1 VPITARPD
9 PNNPG
14 KFIWVDS
21 ATGQPATQPGGANTP
36 YVAPSDQPAQAPV
49 TNVNIDPNASKTATS
64 TTGPAAGPAAGPAGP
79 GTPSVGG
86 YTPAQIV
93 APLDDEFDKANA
105 TVATLWQGIQDQQT
119 KVQAARDALAA
130 SAYDPTKSAALNS
143 EISALNAQYTSYSQA
158 LQRVETANA
167 TRSTALTKAI
177 HDGTV
182 DPSQV
187 DVAKAQADDYS
198 AAAKQANANA
208 KVLLDGAESQRALAA
223 ANAAS
228 ANADSQLKQIQAK
241 TTADKSPAEIN
252 NLNAQ
257 ADALRSQ
264 KNSTD
269 ALLPGLI
276 QKQKDDSSL
285 TQAQTKLTDANSDLT
300 QATIGKT
307 TAEGSLAQANADL
320 AKGQLGAGL
329 PGAQA
334 AQAQGAG
341 AQSQAA
347 AAASTAGIQQAKLGP
362 LYGLQDQIK
371 AIQTIQQQV
380 FGPGGSGDPN
390 DANDLLK
397 QFTTATLSGTTP
409 YAANVAAA
417 NAGLTAFG
425 TQASLTNAAQA
436 AAASRANQ
444 YTGTAGSVLG
454 SLLGVMKDAPAGSQA
469 LGPAFAD
476 AMGQIAQ
483 GTQAPQFAA
492 PQMPQAPALPALL
505 QKLAPPAAPTGPA
518 PAPPMLRPPAPAA
531 APTTAPTTS
540 APVTI
545 NIGGQGQSSGA
556 PPSSP
561 QQFPGLA
568 QGSSAQGTA
577 LSAGP
582 GLPMPSV
589 LQNYAPPTTDYVHQ
603 LWGNE
608 LGSGAVKSPYAAI
621 GQGVS

>member
-1 VPITARPD
+1 MPLKVAPD

-21 ATGQPATQPGGANTP
+21 ATGQPATQPGGPNTP
-36 YVAPSDQPAQAPV
+36 YVAPSDT
-49 TNVNIDPNASKTATS
+49 TNVNIDPNASKTTAPT
-64 TTGPAAGPAAGPAGP
+64 TAPTTQPTGPAAGPASP

-86 YTPAQIV
+86 FSVAQIIAPSDEELLQAHADV
-93 APLDDEFDKANA
+93 AKLWDQIHTQQDLVTKLQNDPA
-105 TVATLWQGIQDQQT
+105 TVGNPASLTAATSTLNGLYSSLSQGM
-119 KVQAARDALAA
+119 
-130 SAYDPTKSAALNS
+130 
-143 EISALNAQYTSYSQA
+143 
-158 LQRVETANA
+158 QRVETANA
-167 TRSTALTKAI
+167 ARSKTLTDAI
-177 HDGTV
+177 HNGTV
-182 DPSQV
+182 DPGQV
-187 DVAKAQADDYS
+187 DVAKS
-198 AAAKQANANA
+198 TAAKADADAGLARTQA
-208 KVLLDGAESQRALAA
+208 KVLDEGSDGQKALVAAQATSASAQAASLLATAA
-223 ANAAS
+223 ATT
-228 ANADSQLKQIQAK
+228 AK
-241 TTADKSPAEIN
+241 TPAEIAQLN
-252 NLNAQ
+252 AQAKALNAQ
-257 ADALRSQ
+257 ADQ
-264 KNSTD
+264 TN

-276 QKQKDDSSL
+276 DKQKAETGLTNAQTSL
-285 TQAQTKLTDANSDLT
+285 TGSQSQLAQAQATQATANAGLTDAQTAQTKAQTSTLLPA
-300 QATIGKT
+300 QVG
-307 TAEGSLAQANADL
+307 LA
-320 AKGQLGAGL
+320 
-329 PGAQA
+329 GAQA
-334 AQAQGAG
+334 GLAGAQTAQAQ
-341 AQSQAA
+341 
-347 AAASTAGIQQAKLGP
+347 AGIEKDKLGP

-390 DANDLLK
+390 EANDLLK

>member
-1 VPITARPD
+1 MPLKVAPD

-21 ATGQPATQPGGANTP
+21 ATGQPATQPGGPNTP
-36 YVAPSDQPAQAPV
+36 YVAPSDT
-49 TNVNIDPNASKTATS
+49 TNVNIDPNASKTTAPT
-64 TTGPAAGPAAGPAGP
+64 TAPTTQPTGPAAGPASP

-86 YTPAQIV
+86 FSVAQIIAPSDEELLQAHADV
-93 APLDDEFDKANA
+93 AKLWDQIHTQQDLVTKLQNDPA
-105 TVATLWQGIQDQQT
+105 TVGNPASLTAATSTLNGLYSSLSQGM
-119 KVQAARDALAA
+119 
-130 SAYDPTKSAALNS
+130 
-143 EISALNAQYTSYSQA
+143 
-158 LQRVETANA
+158 QRVETANA
-167 TRSTALTKAI
+167 ARSKTLTDAI
-177 HDGTV
+177 HNGTV
-182 DPSQV
+182 DPGQV
-187 DVAKAQADDYS
+187 DVAKS
-198 AAAKQANANA
+198 TAAKADADGQLARTQA
-208 KVLLDGAESQRALAA
+208 KVLDEGSDGQKALVAA
-223 ANAAS
+223 QATQASAQAAS
-228 ANADSQLKQIQAK
+228 ALATAAATTAK
-241 TTADKSPAEIN
+241 TPAEIDQLN
-252 NLNAQ
+252 AQAKALNAQ
-257 ADALRSQ
+257 AD
-264 KNSTD
+264 STN

-276 QKQKDDSSL
+276 DKQKAEIGL
-285 TQAQTKLTDANSDLT
+285 TTAQTDLTGSQSQLAKAQATQATANAGLTDAQTAQTKAQTSTLLPA
-300 QATIGKT
+300 QVG
-307 TAEGSLAQANADL
+307 LA
-320 AKGQLGAGL
+320 
-329 PGAQA
+329 GAQA
-334 AQAQGAG
+334 GLAGAQTAQAQ
-341 AQSQAA
+341 
-347 AAASTAGIQQAKLGP
+347 AGIEKDKLGP

-390 DANDLLK
+390 EANDLLK

-476 AMGQIAQ
+476 AMGQIQ
-483 GTQAPQFAA
+483 QATGGPSQFTPPQ
-492 PQMPQAPALPALL
+492 QPQAPVLPALL
-505 QKLAPPAAPTGPA
+505 QKLAGQGTPTGPGQ
-518 PAPPMLRPPAPAA
+518 PQPQPQPQPQLRPQPQPQ
-531 APTTAPTTS
+531 PQPQSTGPTTS

-545 NIGGQGQSSGA
+545 NIGGQGQGQTQS
-556 PPSSP
+556 PP

-582 GLPMPSV
+582 GLPMPSM

-608 LGSGAVKSPYAAI
+608 LGSGAVRSPYAAM
-621 GQGVS
+621 GQAS

>member
-1 VPITARPD
+1 MPITARPD

-49 TNVNIDPNASKTATS
+49 TNVNIDPNASKAATA
-64 TTGPAAGPAAGPAGP
+64 TTGPAAGPAAP
-79 GTPSVGG
+79 GSPSMGG
-86 YTPAQIV
+86 YTVSQVIGESDAE
-93 APLDDEFDKANA
+93 LLKANTDVAKLWDQINAQKVLVDQAQNDPA
-105 TVATLWQGIQDQQT
+105 TIANPAKLTAATST
-119 KVQAARDALAA
+119 
-130 SAYDPTKSAALNS
+130 
-143 EISALNAQYTSYSQA
+143 LNALYSTLSQG

-167 TRSTALTKAI
+167 SRSKTLNDAI

-182 DPSQV
+182 DPGQV
-187 DVAKAQADDYS
+187 QVAQSTAAKADAD
-198 AAAKQANANA
+198 AGLARTQA
-208 KVLLDGAESQRALAA
+208 KVLDEGSDGQKALVAA
-223 ANAAS
+223 QATSASAQAAS
-228 ANADSQLKQIQAK
+228 ALATAAATTAK
-241 TTADKSPAEIN
+241 TPAEIAQ
-252 NLNAQ
+252 LNAQ
-257 ADALRSQ
+257 AKALDAQ
-264 KNSTD
+264 ANSTN

-276 QKQKDDSSL
+276 DKQKAETGL
-285 TQAQTKLTDANSDLT
+285 TTAQTALTDANSDL
-300 QATIGKT
+300 ARANIGKT
-307 TAEGSLAQANADL
+307 TAETNLTQATADL

-329 PGAQA
+329 PAAQA

-347 AAASTAGIQQAKLGP
+347 AAASTAGIEKDKLGP

-390 DANDLLK
+390 EANDLLK

-483 GTQAPQFAA
+483 GTQAQQFAA

-505 QKLAPPAAPTGPA
+505 QKLAPPAAPAGPA
-518 PAPPMLRPPAPAA
+518 PAPPPMLRPPAAPAA
-531 APTTAPTTS
+531 APTSAPTTS

-545 NIGGQGQSSGA
+545 NIGGQGQTAGA
-556 PPSSP
+556 PPSPP

-582 GLPMPSV
+582 GLPMPSM

-608 LGSGAVKSPYAAI
+608 LGSGAVRSPYAAM
-621 GQGVS
+621 GQGG

>member
-1 VPITARPD
+1 MGGYTVSQVIGESDAELLKANTDVAKLWD
-9 PNNPG
+9 QINAQ
-14 KFIWVDS
+14 KVLVDQ
-21 ATGQPATQPGGANTP
+21 AQNDPATIAN
-36 YVAPSDQPAQAPV
+36 PAKLTA
-49 TNVNIDPNASKTATS
+49 ATS
-64 TTGPAAGPAAGPAGP
+64 T
-79 GTPSVGG
+79 
-86 YTPAQIV
+86 
-93 APLDDEFDKANA
+93 
-105 TVATLWQGIQDQQT
+105 
-119 KVQAARDALAA
+119 
-130 SAYDPTKSAALNS
+130 
-143 EISALNAQYTSYSQA
+143 LNALYSTLSQG

-167 TRSTALTKAI
+167 SRSKTLNDAI

-182 DPSQV
+182 DPGQV
-187 DVAKAQADDYS
+187 QVAQSTAAKADAD
-198 AAAKQANANA
+198 AGLARTQA
-208 KVLLDGAESQRALAA
+208 KVLDEGSDGQKALVAAQATSASAQAASLLATAA
-223 ANAAS
+223 ATT
-228 ANADSQLKQIQAK
+228 AK
-241 TTADKSPAEIN
+241 TPAEIAQLN
-252 NLNAQ
+252 AQAKALNAQ
-257 ADALRSQ
+257 ADQ
-264 KNSTD
+264 TN

-276 QKQKDDSSL
+276 DKQKAETGLTNAQTSL
-285 TQAQTKLTDANSDLT
+285 TGSQSQLAQAQATQATANAGLTDAQTAQTKAQTSTLLPA
-300 QATIGKT
+300 QVG
-307 TAEGSLAQANADL
+307 LA
-320 AKGQLGAGL
+320 
-329 PGAQA
+329 GAQA
-334 AQAQGAG
+334 GLAGAQTAQAQ
-341 AQSQAA
+341 
-347 AAASTAGIQQAKLGP
+347 AGIEKDKLGP

-390 DANDLLK
+390 EANDLLK

-608 LGSGAVKSPYAAI
+608 LGSGAVKSPYAAM
-621 GQGVS
+621 GQGA

>member
-1 VPITARPD
+1 
-9 PNNPG
+9 
-14 KFIWVDS
+14 
-21 ATGQPATQPGGANTP
+21 
-36 YVAPSDQPAQAPV
+36 
-49 TNVNIDPNASKTATS
+49 
-64 TTGPAAGPAAGPAGP
+64 
-79 GTPSVGG
+79 VGG

-105 TVATLWQGIQDQQT
+105 TVTTLWQGIQTQQQKVEDARTALANADITTQQT
-119 KVQAARDALAA
+119 KA
-130 SAYDPTKSAALNS
+130 AALNS
-143 EISALNAQYTSYSQA
+143 EINALNAQQTSYSQA

-167 TRSTALTKAI
+167 TRATALTKAI

-182 DPSQV
+182 DPTQV
-187 DVAKAQADDYS
+187 DLATAQASSYTEAGKE
-198 AAAKQANANA
+198 AAARA
-208 KVLLDGAESQRALAA
+208 KVLLEGADSQKALAA

-228 ANADSQLKQIQAK
+228 ASADAQLKQIQAK

-264 KNSTD
+264 KAQTD
-269 ALLPGLI
+269 VLLPGLI

-285 TQAQTKLTDANSDLT
+285 TQAQTKLTDSNSDLT

-307 TAEGSLAQANADL
+307 TAETNLTQANADL

-329 PGAQA
+329 PAAQA
-334 AQAQGAG
+334 AQAQGQG
-341 AQSQAA
+341 AQAQAA
-347 AAASTAGIQQAKLGP
+347 AAASTAGIQKDKLGP

-390 DANDLLK
+390 EANDLLK

-518 PAPPMLRPPAPAA
+518 PAPPPMLRPPAAPAA
-531 APTTAPTTS
+531 APTSAPTTS

-545 NIGGQGQSSGA
+545 NIGGGGQGQSSGTQQS
-556 PPSSP
+556 PP

-582 GLPMPSV
+582 GLPMPSM

-608 LGSGAVKSPYAAI
+608 LGSGAVKSPYAAL
-621 GQGVS
+621 GQGG

>member
-1 VPITARPD
+1 MGGYTVSQVIGESDAELLKANTDVAKLWD
-9 PNNPG
+9 QINAQ
-14 KFIWVDS
+14 KVLVDQ
-21 ATGQPATQPGGANTP
+21 AQNDPATIAN
-36 YVAPSDQPAQAPV
+36 PAKLTA
-49 TNVNIDPNASKTATS
+49 ATS
-64 TTGPAAGPAAGPAGP
+64 T
-79 GTPSVGG
+79 
-86 YTPAQIV
+86 
-93 APLDDEFDKANA
+93 
-105 TVATLWQGIQDQQT
+105 
-119 KVQAARDALAA
+119 
-130 SAYDPTKSAALNS
+130 
-143 EISALNAQYTSYSQA
+143 LNALYSTLSQG

-167 TRSTALTKAI
+167 SRSKTLNDAI

-182 DPSQV
+182 DPGQV
-187 DVAKAQADDYS
+187 QVAQSTAAKADAD
-198 AAAKQANANA
+198 AGLARTQA
-208 KVLLDGAESQRALAA
+208 KVLDEGSDGQKALVAAQATSASAQAASLLATAA
-223 ANAAS
+223 ATT
-228 ANADSQLKQIQAK
+228 AK
-241 TTADKSPAEIN
+241 TPAEIAQLN
-252 NLNAQ
+252 AQAKALNAQ
-257 ADALRSQ
+257 ADQ
-264 KNSTD
+264 TN

-276 QKQKDDSSL
+276 DKQKAETGLTNAQTSL
-285 TQAQTKLTDANSDLT
+285 TGSQSQLAQAQATQATANAGLTDAQTAQTKAQTSTLLPA
-300 QATIGKT
+300 QVG
-307 TAEGSLAQANADL
+307 LA
-320 AKGQLGAGL
+320 
-329 PGAQA
+329 GAQA
-334 AQAQGAG
+334 GLAGAQTAQAQ
-341 AQSQAA
+341 
-347 AAASTAGIQQAKLGP
+347 AGIEKDKLGP

-390 DANDLLK
+390 EANDLLK